1 MDFSLFSS
9 SLVLR
14 HVSVVSLEAFRSRL
28 ASESRQGLQRQE
40 EKNAQIGPIKR
51 GIRKKRFG
59 YLFKPIVGFA
69 RLVYDALRV
78 PEGFTFWPIQ
88 SAINISSF
96 SN

>member
-28 ASESRQGLQRQE
+28 ASESRQGLQRQQ

-51 GIRKKRFG
+51 GIRKKG
-59 YLFKPIVGFA
+59 SATCLS
-69 RLVYDALRV
+69 RLWVSLD
-78 PEGFTFWPIQ
+78 
-88 SAINISSF
+88 SF
-96 SN
+96 MTL